1 MLFPHCH
8 DDGNYVVSPDK
19 FEKNYVRIAN
29 LADLPAWIAKG
40 YRLRMSNP
48 AAGINAPS
56 LVMPAS
62 VRGWR

>member
-1 MLFPHCH
+1 M
-8 DDGNYVVSPDK
+8 VSPDK